1 MKFLK
6 FLVSFIQ
13 KIIGFVNIFLI
24 LIIVLNLVNIIASK
38 VQDNSYISF
47 LGYTYVNI
55 ESDNKEL
62 DLEKGDLDGYSEE
75 NEEDNNSFDEGQDEL
90 DDGNDELFEGLD
102 DEGEELL
109 YGNDLANDN
118 LDNDDDIIE

>member
-1 MKFLK
+1 MNKKNVLVTGSSRGIGRACALSFAKNGYHVFINCKSSLK
-6 FLVSFIQ
+6 QLGETE
-13 KIIGFVNIFLI
+13 KEI
-24 LIIVLNLVNIIASK
+24 LSEDEV
-38 VQDNSYISF
+38 
-47 LGYTYVNI
+47 
-55 ESDNKEL
+55 
-62 DLEKGDLDGYSEE
+62 LEKGDLDGYSEE

>member
-38 VQDNSYISF
+38 VQDNGYVSF
-47 LGYTYVNI
+47 LGNTYVNV
-55 ESDNKEL
+55 
-62 DLEKGDLDGYSEE
+62 
-75 NEEDNNSFDEGQDEL
+75 EEDN
-90 DDGNDELFEGLD
+90 
-102 DEGEELL
+102 
-109 YGNDLANDN
+109 
-118 LDNDDDIIE
+118 